1 MVNDYAD
8 GKIQDALKHAGGSQT
23 QARKTLLEWALKD
36 QMLLISLTQQH
47 LGSIVA
53 HAISKASAGNDGRIE
68 RAPRKKKQAPAMA
81 KPVTVNIPPESFGK
95 DLLKALS
102 GRDSVRFGMES
113 ATGRPIVTARKKAS
127 QQHIDTLK
135 KLSVVQSDT
144 QPKSH

>member
-53 HAISKASAGNDGRIE
+53 HAISKASAGNDGGPVQRGLFAGV
-68 RAPRKKKQAPAMA
+68 RQAGSRRR
-81 KPVTVNIPPESFGK
+81 TVP
-95 DLLKALS
+95 
-102 GRDSVRFGMES
+102 
-113 ATGRPIVTARKKAS
+113 
-127 QQHIDTLK
+127 
-135 KLSVVQSDT
+135 
-144 QPKSH
+144 